1 MQDRLACEPDTM
13 CPMVYMCN
21 GLSLPV
27 CDNGTCRLTTIPDKK
42 YCETDND
49 CVCGGFDTDGSCFMG
64 NKLYYNEHVDK
75 TGICPDFCGGFGG
88 NLVLKCVDSQCKQ
101 IPR

>member
-1 MQDRLACEPDTM
+1 LLQLGFHNYGGIFKA
-13 CPMVYMCN
+13 
-21 GLSLPV
+21 
-27 CDNGTCRLTTIPDKK
+27 GTGAHCAPDKK